1 MRENAPMRKI
11 AILAAFAAL
20 VALPAQAQNARPNAL
35 VELPPKDGAHLTV
48 TTPGW
53 PDGGDIPFENTAYRG
68 NVFPGLAW
76 TAGPRGTQTYAVI
89 MQDTDAMRN
98 GEPILHWTLYN
109 VPASVT
115 KLDPGMAPG
124 AKPEG
129 SAYGPNVRGQEQP
142 YAGPRT
148 PPGPKHHYHLQVF
161 ALDTKLAADPAMG
174 FDALITAMRGHVLAS
189 GEVVGL
195 GRAP

>member
-1 MRENAPMRKI
+1 MKTL
-11 AILAAFAAL
+11 AILAAAFVMLAA
-20 VALPAQAQNARPNAL
+20 PAQSAFAQASRPNAL
-35 VELPPKDGAHLTV
+35 QEFPPKNGAHLTV

-53 PDGGDIPFENTAYRG
+53 PDGGDIPFENTAWKG
-68 NVFPGLAW
+68 NVFPGLGW
-76 TAGPRGTQTYAVI
+76 TAGPAGTKSYAVI
-89 MQDTDAMRN
+89 MQDTDAQHD
-98 GEPILHWTLYN
+98 GAPILHWTLYN
-109 VPASVT
+109 VPVAVT

-124 AKPEG
+124 AKPQG
-129 SAYGPNVRGQEQP
+129 SSYGPNVRGQEQP

-161 ALDTKLAADPAMG
+161 ALDTTLTADPAMTY
-174 FDALITAMRGHVLAS
+174 DALTMAMRGHILAS